1 MKLLYNIHIT
11 GDITLETGLHIGGS
25 EVELEIGGID
35 NAVAKDL
42 STKEQKP
49 YIPGSSF
56 KGKMR
61 HLIATQKGYEN
72 ISYDVEE
79 TFILFGEG
87 ASDGTRKDG
96 KLLVRDFFI
105 KDGEKFKLEDKAE
118 NIIKR
123 TTGGATPRNIE
134 RVVKGATF
142 SIDMMLKVYDKLKVK
157 TAYDKTK
164 PKGKKNSYKIKPVNV
179 NKLLET
185 IKLGF
190 TLMTFDYLGGSGSR
204 GYGKIKFNFTE
215 NPKKIIFKD
224 DGNIITDDYEF
235 DFNFTDKKK
244 QDENS

>member
-1 MKLLYNIHIT
+1 MELLYNIHIT

-25 EVELEIGGID
+25 EIELEIGGID

-42 STKEQKP
+42 SSKDQKP

-61 HLIATQKGYEN
+61 HLIAAKKDFDD
-72 ISYDVEE
+72 ISFDVDE

-87 ASDGTRKDG
+87 ASDGTRKNG

-105 KDGEKFKLEDKAE
+105 KDGEEFKLEDKAE
-118 NIIKR
+118 NTINR
-123 TTGGATPRNIE
+123 VSGGAKPRNIE

-157 TAYDKTK
+157 TERRKNDDVFKNIYEI
-164 PKGKKNSYKIKPVNV
+164 KKVDV
-179 NKLLET
+179 DKLLET

-190 TLMTFDYLGGSGSR
+190 TLMAHDYIGGSGSR
-204 GYGKIKFNFTE
+204 GYGKIKFNFE
-215 NPKKIIFKD
+215 NKPLQINFMEN
-224 DGNIITDDYEF
+224 GNISTKDYDF
-235 DFNFTDKKK
+235 DFNFI
-244 QDENS
+244 DENENN